1 MASICLYDIDF
12 LYSSSY
18 SFPNFE
24 LMKVF
29 NYHYKKGNIVV
40 LGKKNEDFGRF
51 NQVIFFKQSE
61 VLSIPKHLKLYGE
74 KNQIY
79 GYGFYGRFKEL
90 KEEYQNIPP
99 NFLIY
104 DIVEDKIKNIKT
116 YNKLKTSS
124 IIRLEN
130 NDMSFFF
137 PERKN
142 IYIVDENIMAAPQSI
157 EIIKE
162 YKKKYNVNFYHSIR
176 AKDENNIKDLFFIS
190 QNSNRRLVLDF
201 DISLDIFKQYYNEPV
216 VFNFKHK
223 FDKDVCKFL
232 FNFIILILY
241 SKANNISF
249 YCNNIYINSI
259 DMKQYPILNLWD
271 DIIKW
276 KNDKQNHSFYSYC
289 INNGKTKMF
298 DKYLNHNNDFR
309 LLLKSKPDNYT
320 NQIFDF

>member
-12 LYSSSY
+12 LHGNSY

-29 NYHYKKGNIVV
+29 NYHYQKGNIVV

-61 VLSIPKHLKLYGE
+61 NLLIPKNLKLYGE

-79 GYGFYGRFKEL
+79 GYGFYGKFKEL

-99 NFLIY
+99 NFLVY
-104 DIVEDKIKNIKT
+104 DIVEDKIKNIKS
-116 YNKLKTSS
+116 YNKLKKSS

-137 PERKN
+137 PERNN
-142 IYIVDENIMAAPQSI
+142 IYIVDENIMAAQDSI
-157 EIIKE
+157 ERIKE
-162 YKKKYNVNFYHSIR
+162 YKKTYKINFYHSVK
-176 AKDENNIKDLFFIS
+176 ATNENDIKDLFFIT
-190 QNSNRRLVLDF
+190 QNGNRRLVFDF
-201 DISLDIFKQYYNEPV
+201 DFSLDIFKQYYNESIIFD
-216 VFNFKHK
+216 FNYKVNK
-223 FDKDVCKFL
+223 NLMNFL
-232 FNFIILILY
+232 YNFIILILY
-241 SKANNISF
+241 AKYNGIIF
-249 YCNNIYINSI
+249 YCHNITFNSI
-259 DMKQYPILNLWD
+259 YKNQYSVLNLWD

-276 KNDKQNHSFYSYC
+276 KNNKISQSFYSYC
-289 INNGKTKMF
+289 VKNGKTKLF
-298 DKYLNHNNDFR
+298 DKHLNLNKELR
-309 LLLKSKPDNYT
+309 ILLKSNPYDYT

>member
-12 LYSSSY
+12 LHGNSY

-29 NYHYKKGNIVV
+29 NYHYQKGNIVV

-61 VLSIPKHLKLYGE
+61 NLLIPKNLKLYGE

-79 GYGFYGRFKEL
+79 GYGFYGKFKEL

-104 DIVEDKIKNIKT
+104 DIVEDKIKNIKS
-116 YNKLKTSS
+116 YNKLKKSS

-137 PERKN
+137 PERNN
-142 IYIVDENIMAAPQSI
+142 IYIVDENIMAAQDSI
-157 EIIKE
+157 ERIKE
-162 YKKKYNVNFYHSIR
+162 YKKTYKINFYHSVK
-176 AKDENNIKDLFFIS
+176 ATNENDIKDLFFIT
-190 QNSNRRLVLDF
+190 QNGNRRLVFDF
-201 DISLDIFKQYYNEPV
+201 DFSLDIFKQYYNESV
-216 VFNFKHK
+216 IFNFNHK
-223 FDKDVCKFL
+223 VNKNLTNFL
-232 FNFIILILY
+232 YNFIILILY
-241 SKANNISF
+241 AKYNGIIF
-249 YCNNIYINSI
+249 YCNNIAFNSI
-259 DMKQYPILNLWD
+259 HKNQYSVLNLWD

-276 KNDKQNHSFYSYC
+276 KNNKISQSFYSYC
-289 INNGKTKMF
+289 IENGKTNLF
-298 DKYLNHNNDFR
+298 DKHLNLNKELR
-309 LLLKSKPDNYT
+309 ILLKSNPYDYT